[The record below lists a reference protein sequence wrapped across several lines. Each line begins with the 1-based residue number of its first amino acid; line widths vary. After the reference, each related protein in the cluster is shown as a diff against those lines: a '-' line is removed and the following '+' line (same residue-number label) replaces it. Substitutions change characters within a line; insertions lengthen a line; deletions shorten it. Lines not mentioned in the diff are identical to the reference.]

1 MKGRILGVAVAA
13 TLGIASLANAHP
25 IDVGQISPPGTG
37 LPGSSGRLEA
47 APLAVFSGPGATSGS
62 ANNMGGDLATLVAAV
77 NPVAGQVYVFAVE
90 SASGASIVVLA
101 GGSVNTSVLT
111 NTGGTGVYQ
120 TGGVNISS
128 LMAGGFSSIGTMDA
142 VGGNSSFAYVN
153 MPIYTTGSVTLF
165 GQDGVLGRIGTTA
178 TVNFLSWNSIS
189 STFSTVTS
197 QNMDGSLSFQF
208 QVVPVPAPVALAGL
222 GLVGAGLLRR
232 RMAKN

>member
-1 MKGRILGVAVAA
+1 MKGRILGMAVAA

-62 ANNMGGDLATLVAAV
+62 ANNMGADLATLVAAV

-90 SASGASIVVLA
+90 SATGASLVVLA
-101 GGSVNTSVLT
+101 GGTVNTSVLT

-120 TGGVNISS
+120 TGGVSISS
-128 LMAGGFSSIGTMDA
+128 LMAGGFSSIGTMNA

-165 GQDGVLGRIGTTA
+165 GQNSAGSISTTG
-178 TVNFLSWNSIS
+178 TVNFLSWNAVS
-189 STFSTVTS
+189 SSFSTVTS

-222 GLVGAGLLRR
+222 GLLGAGLLRR
-232 RMAKN
+232 RMVKN

>member
-90 SASGASIVVLA
+90 SASGASLVVLA

>member
-1 MKGRILGVAVAA
+1 MKGRILGMAVAA

-90 SASGASIVVLA
+90 SASGASLVVLA

>member
-1 MKGRILGVAVAA
+1 MKGRILGMAVAA